1 MVFWLASWAVCAAV
15 WMLLVDTPYPPELAA
30 GAVVAALAATVVELV
45 RRQRVAMVRVRPR
58 WLRHAWR
65 PVVRVPLDLV
75 VLTRTAVVQLVRPRA
90 RHGRFF
96 AVPFAGERRDPEDN
110 ARRALAEALGSFAP
124 NTIVV
129 GVDVERGL
137 MLVHQLVPRPSAET
151 IDPLELR

>member
-1 MVFWLASWAVCAAV
+1 
-15 WMLLVDTPYPPELAA
+15 
-30 GAVVAALAATVVELV
+30 
-45 RRQRVAMVRVRPR
+45 MVRVRPR
-58 WLRHAWR
+58 WLRRAWR

-96 AVPFAGERRDPEDN
+96 AVPFAGDRRDPEDS